1 MDADAGEHRTS
12 VVVGDLG
19 DPEEA
24 GLLLPPLGLALP
36 SLEVGL
42 PFGLP
47 VLLLLSL
54 LSLDD
59 DGLIL
64 PKIFLRDLVPENL
77 CRPRVTAARRSARDF
92 LLDEEEDAF
101 LLLLL
106 LLLLL
111 LGAVISCW
119 SEAVGVATIQFDTT
133 GALVPL
139 PLGLPEVAAAATGDA
154 TLGLEAVC
162 AALLANGEPLV
173 EVAVEV
179 RVSTSIGPGI
189 LFIGGDADFGTDP
202 GSLFSSTTG
211 IVATTTSATAAG
223 STAGATLRLLIWKTI
238 SPSSEESSS

>member
-92 LLDEEEDAF
+92 LLDEEDDAF
-101 LLLLL
+101 LLLMLL
-106 LLLLL
+106 LLPLL

-119 SEAVGVATIQFDTT
+119 SEAVGVATILVDTT

-139 PLGLPEVAAAATGDA
+139 PLGLPEVAAATGDA

-202 GSLFSSTTG
+202 AVSFSLFSST
-211 IVATTTSATAAG
+211 VATTTSATAAG